1 MCQAGLPQRIEWG
14 KVWVME
20 HLVEYTEEGE
30 LLAELTIVIRVT
42 AAAHWAP
49 LFVEWVPAEYHDHR
63 QPCAV

>member
-20 HLVEYTEEGE
+20 HLVEYTKEGG

-42 AAAHWAP
+42 AAA
-49 LFVEWVPAEYHDHR
+49 R
-63 QPCAV
+63 